1 MIPPIVIITKEQKK
15 LWKGLDKSPFL
26 CYNKDTKREELKAMF
41 KKVWIITRPA
51 ETQAFKV
58 KAENVEEFI
67 KNKKVYKIEDFK
79 GW

>member
-1 MIPPIVIITKEQKK
+1 MVGLKLLSNLSKK
-15 LWKGLDKSPFL
+15 GVDKTPSL
-26 CYNKDTKREELKAMF
+26 CYNEGTKREELQAMF

-67 KNKKVYKIEDFK
+67 KNKKVYKVEDFK

>member
-1 MIPPIVIITKEQKK
+1 MAGWVTPLGKKQKK
-15 LWKGLDKSPFL
+15 CGKGLDKSPFL
-26 CYNKDTKREELKAMF
+26 CYNKDTKGKELKAMF

-51 ETQAFKV
+51 EVQAFKV

-67 KNKKVYKIEDFK
+67 KNKKVHKIEDFK

>member
-1 MIPPIVIITKEQKK
+1 MGLGFESQLGHQKNNK
-15 LWKGLDKSPFL
+15 KGLDNKTLL
-26 CYNKDTKREELKAMF
+26 CYNKGTKGKELKAMF

-51 ETQAFKV
+51 EVQAFKV

-67 KNKKVYKIEDFK
+67 KNKKVHKIEDFK